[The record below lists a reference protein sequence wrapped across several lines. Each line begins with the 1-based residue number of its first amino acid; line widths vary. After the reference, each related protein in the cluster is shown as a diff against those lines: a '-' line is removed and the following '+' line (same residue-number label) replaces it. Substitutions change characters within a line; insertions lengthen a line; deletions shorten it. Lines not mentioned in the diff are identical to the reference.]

1 MDNIKESSGILKFLY
16 NTVPGRAVLKV
27 ITSPTISKIGGAYMD
42 SKLSTIH
49 IKGFIKNNNID
60 MSQYEKAKYE
70 SFNEFF
76 TRKILPEK
84 RPVCII

>member
-60 MSQYEKAKYE
+60 MSQYEKVKYK

-76 TRKILPEK
+76 TRKILP
-84 RPVCII
+84 